1 MRPTAARHAPLRRR
15 SRSTSH
21 PTPRPLDSPT
31 SRVARSLTGT
41 FRAAKIRAISGSAWL
56 NFLSVQ
62 SALDAISAG
71 FAVGT
76 RTMLD
81 VLIQQRNLYQVKRDY
96 AKTRYDYTMNSL
108 TLKKST
114 GDLSRNDLEMVNRW
128 LSKQ

>member
-1 MRPTAARHAPLRRR
+1 M
-15 SRSTSH
+15 
-21 PTPRPLDSPT
+21 
-31 SRVARSLTGT
+31 TGT

-96 AKTRYDYTMNSL
+96 AKTRYDYITNSL
-108 TLKKST
+108 TLKQAT
-114 GDLSRNDLEMVNRW
+114 GVLIREDLEAVNRW
-128 LSKQ
+128 LVKN

>member
-1 MRPTAARHAPLRRR
+1 M
-15 SRSTSH
+15 
-21 PTPRPLDSPT
+21 
-31 SRVARSLTGT
+31 
-41 FRAAKIRAISGSAWL
+41 
-56 NFLSVQ
+56 
-62 SALDAISAG
+62 DAISAG